1 MKQLKQVK
9 RVRLL
14 AWWLA
19 LWCWGQGFKVVA
31 QTLEPSLR
39 LSPTA
44 SPLESSS
51 GSGDVLR
58 SGGFGLAF
66 GAPFSGEKI
75 SLNFQHIEL
84 RALLQVIADFT
95 HLNLIASDAVTGA
108 TTVRLINVPWD
119 QALDI
124 VLQSKGMS
132 SRRLG
137 NVIWVAP
144 KDEWLQR
151 EKQALE
157 NQNTLQ
163 ALAPLQHLAITLQYA
178 KAGDVAQ
185 RLSPSASGG
194 ARWLS
199 ARGVLL
205 AEPRTNQL
213 FITDVPAHTRI
224 IQTLIAKLDVPVRQV
239 MIEARI
245 VEADDQFGKSLG
257 VRLGGG
263 FAAPVSVLGNPLQA
277 TVGSTLNPTGPGVVG
292 GNMVNLPAGAAG
304 QTLNAP
310 ASVAVSLFN
319 AAADKFLNLEIS
331 ALEADGKG
339 RVVSSPRVVT
349 ADQTKALIEQGTE
362 LPYQLAT
369 ASGATAVSFRKAN
382 LKLEVTPQITPEGS
396 LILEVD
402 VNKDSVGTLTPSG
415 YAINTKHVKTQ
426 VLVENGGTV
435 VIGGIFEQSDKDD
448 EARVPALGELPI
460 LGWLFKNQQRVS
472 RKTEML
478 VFITPRVIAEL
489 PRSELP
495 RPEGPRPAS
504 P

>member
-1 MKQLKQVK
+1 MKLSQSPAS
-9 RVRLL
+9 VRGALQ
-14 AWWLA
+14 ALA
-19 LWCWGQGFKVVA
+19 LSIHLGAGA

-39 LSPTA
+39 LAPN
-44 SPLESSS
+44 EMK
-51 GSGDVLR
+51 VQ
-58 SGGFGLAF
+58 GGGYGLAF

-95 HLNLIASDAVTGA
+95 RINIIASDAVSGA
-108 TTVRLINVPWD
+108 ATVRLIDVPWD

-132 SRRLG
+132 SRRQG

-163 ALAPLQHLAITLQYA
+163 ALAPLQNLTIPLQYA

-185 RLSPSASGG
+185 RLVPVTPGG
-194 ARWLS
+194 GRWLS
-199 ARGVLL
+199 ARGTLL

-213 FITDVPAHTRI
+213 FITDVPTHLQV
-224 IQTLIAKLDVPVRQV
+224 IQAMITQLDVPVRQV

-263 FAAPVSVLGNPLQA
+263 FAAPLSLMGKPLTA
-277 TVGSTLNPTGPGVVG
+277 MVGSAVNPTSAGVVA
-292 GNMVNLPAGAAG
+292 GNMVNFPAGAAG
-304 QTLNAP
+304 QTSNEP

-319 AAADKFLNLEIS
+319 AAANKFLNLEIS
-331 ALEADGKG
+331 ALEAEGKG
-339 RVVSSPRVVT
+339 KVVSSPRVVT

-402 VNKDSVGTLTPSG
+402 VNKDSVGALTPSG

-435 VIGGIFEQSDKDD
+435 VIGGIYEQSDKDD
-448 EARVPALGELPI
+448 DARVPALGELPV
-460 LGWLFKNQQRVS
+460 LGWLFKNQQRVA
-472 RKTEML
+472 RRTELL

-489 PRSELP
+489 KPP
-495 RPEGPRPAS
+495 
-504 P
+504 

>member
-1 MKQLKQVK
+1 MKLSQSPAS
-9 RVRLL
+9 VRCALQT
-14 AWWLA
+14 LA
-19 LWCWGQGFKVVA
+19 LSVHLGAGA

-39 LSPTA
+39 LAPN
-44 SPLESSS
+44 EMK
-51 GSGDVLR
+51 VQ
-58 SGGFGLAF
+58 GGGYGLAF

-95 HLNLIASDAVTGA
+95 RINIIASDAVSGA
-108 TTVRLINVPWD
+108 ATVRLIDVPWD

-132 SRRLG
+132 SRRQG

-163 ALAPLQHLAITLQYA
+163 ALAPLQNLTIPLQYA

-185 RLSPSASGG
+185 RLVPVTPGG
-194 ARWLS
+194 GRWLS
-199 ARGVLL
+199 ARGTLL

-213 FITDVPAHTRI
+213 FITDVPTHLQV
-224 IQTLIAKLDVPVRQV
+224 IQAMITQLDVPVRQV

-263 FAAPVSVLGNPLQA
+263 FAAPLSLMGKPLTA
-277 TVGSTLNPTGPGVVG
+277 MVGSAVNPTSAGVVA
-292 GNMVNLPAGAAG
+292 GNMVNFPAGAAG
-304 QTLNAP
+304 QTSNEP

-319 AAADKFLNLEIS
+319 AAANKFLNLEIS
-331 ALEADGKG
+331 ALEAEGKG
-339 RVVSSPRVVT
+339 KVVSSPRVVT

-402 VNKDSVGTLTPSG
+402 VNKDSVGALTPSG

-435 VIGGIFEQSDKDD
+435 VIGGIYEQSDKDD
-448 EARVPALGELPI
+448 DARVPALGELPV
-460 LGWLFKNQQRVS
+460 LGWLFKNQQRVA
-472 RKTEML
+472 RRTELL

-489 PRSELP
+489 KPP
-495 RPEGPRPAS
+495 
-504 P
+504 

>member
-1 MKQLKQVK
+1 
-9 RVRLL
+9 
-14 AWWLA
+14 
-19 LWCWGQGFKVVA
+19 
-31 QTLEPSLR
+31 
-39 LSPTA
+39 
-44 SPLESSS
+44 
-51 GSGDVLR
+51 
-58 SGGFGLAF
+58 
-66 GAPFSGEKI
+66 
-75 SLNFQHIEL
+75 LNFQHIEL

-95 HLNLIASDAVTGA
+95 RINIIASDAVSGA
-108 TTVRLINVPWD
+108 TTVRLIDVPWD

-132 SRRLG
+132 SRRQG

-163 ALAPLQHLAITLQYA
+163 ALAPLQNLAIALQYA

-185 RLSPSASGG
+185 RLLPVTPGG
-194 ARWLS
+194 GRWLS
-199 ARGVLL
+199 ARGTLL
-205 AEPRTNQL
+205 AEPRTNQV
-213 FITDVPAHTRI
+213 FITDVPTQLKV
-224 IQTLIAKLDVPVRQV
+224 IQAMIAQLDVPVRQV

-263 FAAPVSVLGNPLQA
+263 FAAPLSLMGKPLTA
-277 TVGSTLNPTGPGVVG
+277 TVGSAVNPTSVGVVPG
-292 GNMVNLPAGAAG
+292 TMVNFPAGAAG
-304 QTLNAP
+304 QTSNVP
-310 ASVAVSLFN
+310 ASMAVSLFN
-319 AAADKFLNLEIS
+319 AGASKFLNLEIS
-331 ALEADGKG
+331 ALEAEGKG
-339 RVVSSPRVVT
+339 KVVSSPRVVT

-396 LILEVD
+396 RILEVD
-402 VNKDSVGTLTPSG
+402 VNKDSVGALTPSG

-435 VIGGIFEQSDKDD
+435 VIGGIYEQSDKDD
-448 EARVPALGELPI
+448 DARVPALGELPL
-460 LGWLFKNQQRVS
+460 LGWLFKNQQRVA
-472 RKTEML
+472 RRTELL

-489 PRSELP
+489 KPP
-495 RPEGPRPAS
+495 
-504 P
+504 

>member
-1 MKQLKQVK
+1 MPQFHSRRFDKEKFWAVVVLVSGLSGSA
-9 RVRLL
+9 RV
-14 AWWLA
+14 
-19 LWCWGQGFKVVA
+19 GMA
-31 QTLEPSLR
+31 QTLEPSLLLAPATPPVAQR
-39 LSPTA
+39 RPDAGQAQA
-44 SPLESSS
+44 SPGSSS
-51 GSGDVLR
+51 AA
-58 SGGFGLAF
+58 GFGLVF

-95 HLNLIASDAVTGA
+95 HLNIVASDAVSGA
-108 TTVRLINVPWD
+108 ATVRLINVPWD

-124 VLQSKGMS
+124 VLQSKGMA
-132 SRRLG
+132 SRRQG
-137 NVIWVAP
+137 NVVWVAP

-157 NQNTLQ
+157 NQTTLQ
-163 ALAPLQHLAITLQYA
+163 ALAPLQSVTIGLQYA
-178 KAGDVAQ
+178 KAGDVAL
-185 RLSPSASGG
+185 RLAPAVPGS

-199 ARGVLL
+199 ARGSLL
-205 AEPRTNQL
+205 AEPRTNQI
-213 FITDVPAHTRI
+213 FITDVPAHTQI
-224 IQTLIAKLDVPVRQV
+224 IQAMIAKLDVPVRQV
-239 MIEARI
+239 VIEARI

-257 VRLGGG
+257 VRLGGS
-263 FAAPVSVLGNPLQA
+263 FAASLSAQGKPLTAQ
-277 TVGSTLNPTGPGVVG
+277 VGSSVNAASAGAVG
-292 GNMVNLPAGAAG
+292 GPMVNLPAGAAG
-304 QTLNAP
+304 QTLNVP
-310 ASVAVSLFN
+310 ASVGVSLFN
-319 AAADKFLNLEIS
+319 AAANSFLNLEIS
-331 ALEADGKG
+331 ALEAEGKG

-415 YAINTKHVKTQ
+415 YAINTKHVRTQ

-435 VIGGIFEQSDKDD
+435 VIGGIYEQSDKDD
-448 EARVPALGELPI
+448 EARVPALGSLPI

-472 RKTEML
+472 RKTEL
-478 VFITPRVIAEL
+478 LIFITPRVVAGL
-489 PRSELP
+489 TAL
-495 RPEGPRPAS
+495 
-504 P
+504 

>member
-1 MKQLKQVK
+1 MKLSQSPAS
-9 RVRLL
+9 VRGALQ
-14 AWWLA
+14 ALA
-19 LWCWGQGFKVVA
+19 LSIHLVAGA

-39 LSPTA
+39 LAPN
-44 SPLESSS
+44 EMK
-51 GSGDVLR
+51 VQ
-58 SGGFGLAF
+58 GGGYGLAF

-95 HLNLIASDAVTGA
+95 RINIIASDAVSGA
-108 TTVRLINVPWD
+108 ATVRLIDVPWD

-132 SRRLG
+132 SRRQG

-163 ALAPLQHLAITLQYA
+163 ALASLQNLTIPLQYA

-185 RLSPSASGG
+185 RLVPVTPGG
-194 ARWLS
+194 GRWLS
-199 ARGVLL
+199 ARGTLL

-213 FITDVPAHTRI
+213 FITDVPTHLQV
-224 IQTLIAKLDVPVRQV
+224 IQAMITQLDVPVRQV

-263 FAAPVSVLGNPLQA
+263 FAAPLSLMGKPLTA
-277 TVGSTLNPTGPGVVG
+277 MVGSAVNPTSAGVVA
-292 GNMVNLPAGAAG
+292 GNMVNFPAGAAG
-304 QTLNAP
+304 QTSNVP

-319 AAADKFLNLEIS
+319 AAANKFLNLEIS
-331 ALEADGKG
+331 ALEAEGKG
-339 RVVSSPRVVT
+339 KVVSSPRVVT

-402 VNKDSVGTLTPSG
+402 VNKDSVGALTPSG

-435 VIGGIFEQSDKDD
+435 LIGGIYEQSDKDD
-448 EARVPALGELPI
+448 DARVPALGELPV
-460 LGWLFKNQQRVS
+460 LGWLFKNQQRVA
-472 RKTEML
+472 RRTELL

-489 PRSELP
+489 KPP
-495 RPEGPRPAS
+495 
-504 P
+504 

>member
-1 MKQLKQVK
+1 MKPWICCCMARGVALG
-9 RVRLL
+9 L
-14 AWWLA
+14 AVGIACGA
-19 LWCWGQGFKVVA
+19 LA

-39 LSPTA
+39 LSPNTSVREA
-44 SPLESSS
+44 SPTPKGVTSALNSA
-51 GSGDVLR
+51 G
-58 SGGFGLAF
+58 GGFGMAF

-75 SLNFQHIEL
+75 SLNFQQIEL

-95 HLNLIASDAVTGA
+95 RVNIIASDAVTGSA
-108 TTVRLINVPWD
+108 TVRLIDVPWD

-132 SRRLG
+132 ARRQG
-137 NVIWVAP
+137 NVVWVAP

-157 NQNTLQ
+157 NQTILQ
-163 ALAPLQHLAITLQYA
+163 VLAPLQNLAITLQYA

-185 RLSPSASGG
+185 RLVPITPGG

-199 ARGVLL
+199 GRGVLL

-213 FITDVPAHTRI
+213 FITDVPAHLQV
-224 IQTLIAKLDVPVRQV
+224 IQSMIAKLDVPVRQD

-263 FAAPVSVLGNPLQA
+263 FAAPLSLLGNPLKA
-277 TVGSTLNPTGPGVVG
+277 TVGSTVNPSSAGVVG
-292 GNMVNLPAGAAG
+292 GNMVNFPAGTAG
-304 QTLNAP
+304 QTVSTP

-319 AAADKFLNLEIS
+319 AAADQFLNLEIS

-339 RVVSSPRVVT
+339 KVVSSPRVVT

-382 LKLEVTPQITPEGS
+382 LKLEVTPQITPDGS
-396 LILEVD
+396 LILDVD

-415 YAINTKHVKTQ
+415 YSINTKHVKTQ

-448 EARVPALGELPI
+448 EARVPTLGELPV

-472 RKTEML
+472 RRTELL
-478 VFITPRVIAEL
+478 VFITPRVLAEL
-489 PRSELP
+489 T
-495 RPEGPRPAS
+495 AQ
-504 P
+504 

>member
-1 MKQLKQVK
+1 MMPSVTLQ
-9 RVRLL
+9 RLSSGMAL
-14 AWWLA
+14 GWLVGGGHGIA
-19 LWCWGQGFKVVA
+19 A
-31 QTLEPSLR
+31 QTLEPSF
-39 LSPTA
+39 
-44 SPLESSS
+44 
-51 GSGDVLR
+51 VLR
-58 SGGFGLAF
+58 PEMGLRAAPAAPAMGISALSRSGGGFGLAF
-66 GAPFSGEKI
+66 GAPFSGEKM
-75 SLNFQHIEL
+75 SLNFQQIEL

-95 HLNLIASDAVTGA
+95 RINIIASDAVVGA
-108 TTVRLINVPWD
+108 VTVRLIDVPWD

-132 SRRLG
+132 SRRQD

-144 KDEWLQR
+144 KEEWLQR
-151 EKQALE
+151 DKQAME
-157 NQNTLQ
+157 NQTTLQ
-163 ALAPLQHLAITLQYA
+163 TMAPLQNLAIALQYA
-178 KAGDVAQ
+178 KVGDVAQ
-185 RLSPSASGG
+185 RIMPVTPGG

-199 ARGVLL
+199 ARGTLL

-213 FITDVPAHTRI
+213 FISDVPA
-224 IQTLIAKLDVPVRQV
+224 QLQVLQAMIAKLDVPVRQV

-263 FAAPVSVLGNPLQA
+263 FAAPFSLLGNPLNA
-277 TVGSTLNPTGPGVVG
+277 TVNGAINPSGAGVVG
-292 GNMVNLPAGAAG
+292 SPMVNLPAGAAG

-319 AAADKFLNLEIS
+319 AAADQFLNMEIS

-339 RVVSSPRVVT
+339 KVVSSPRVVT

-362 LPYQLAT
+362 LPYQMAT

-402 VNKDSVGTLTPSG
+402 VNKDSVGSLTPSG
-415 YAINTKHVKTQ
+415 YTINTKHVRTQ

-435 VIGGIFEQSDKDD
+435 VIGGIYEQTDQ
-448 EARVPALGELPI
+448 EEAARVPILGELP
-460 LGWLFKNQQRVS
+460 LVGWLFKNRQQIS
-472 RKTEML
+472 RRTELL
-478 VFITPRVIAEL
+478 VFITPRVMANL
-489 PRSELP
+489 NPP
-495 RPEGPRPAS
+495 
-504 P
+504 